1 MKIESITIP
10 TGKEFWLITFKNTNT
25 GLEESFLRRKKELST
40 LSDDLLT
47 DITLEMMQNI
57 FSSDEV
63 TTQIREASKK
73 FEDEISEETG
83 YVKNKEKIIELCNY
97 FNSSPYQKSAQDFL
111 LSKQVK
117 EKCEYHHS
125 VYNVSTKTM
134 LSHIFIVYTP
144 DIAYAI
150 KVAKDTVVVSEWYS
164 IDQLPDY
171 NQDTYWYSLDMQTGE
186 KIEYYKPFTSAEG
199 MKNIVGEQKID
210 YKTSKILQT
219 NYFYNYKE
227 LNNEQKELIKD
238 LPYKES
244 IFSLQEKPYGV
255 VVEFLTSWTPWRDI
269 YDDGKDI
276 VEEISKL

>member
-1 MKIESITIP
+1 MKIESITMP
-10 TGKEFWLITFKNTNT
+10 TGEDFWLITFKNTIT

-40 LSDDLLT
+40 LSDDLII

-57 FSSDEV
+57 FSSDEI

-97 FNSSPYQKSAQDFL
+97 FNSSPYQKSAQNFL
-111 LSKQVK
+111 LSKHVK
-117 EKCEYHHS
+117 QKCEYHHS

-164 IDQLPDY
+164 IDQSSDD

-186 KIEYYKPFTSAEG
+186 KIEYYKPFTSGEDI
-199 MKNIVGEQKID
+199 KIVGEQKID

-255 VVEFLTSWTPWRDI
+255 VVEFLTSWTPWRDV

-276 VEEISKL
+276 VVEISKL

>member
-1 MKIESITIP
+1 MKIESITIL
-10 TGKEFWLITFKNTNT
+10 TGEDFWLVSFRNTET
-25 GLEESFLRRKKELST
+25 GLAESFLRRKKELSSNDGLMIDVT
-40 LSDDLLT
+40 F
-47 DITLEMMQNI
+47 EMMQSI

-63 TTQIREASKK
+63 TTQIREISKK
-73 FEDEISEETG
+73 FGDEISEETG

-97 FNSSPYQKSAQDFL
+97 FNSSPYQKSAQNFL

-134 LSHIFIVYTP
+134 LSHIFMVYTSNV
-144 DIAYAI
+144 AYAI
-150 KVAKDTVVVSEWYS
+150 KVARDTVLVSEWYS
-164 IDQLPDY
+164 IDQLPDA
-171 NQDTYWYSLDMQTGE
+171 YWYSLDMQTGE
-186 KIEYYKPFTSAEG
+186 KIEYYKPLSG
-199 MKNIVGEQKID
+199 GKDGKNIVGEQKID
-210 YKTSKILQT
+210 YKTGKILQT
-219 NYFYNYKE
+219 NYFYNYTE

-255 VVEFLTSWTPWRDI
+255 VVEFLTSWTPWRDV

-276 VEEISKL
+276 VVEISKL